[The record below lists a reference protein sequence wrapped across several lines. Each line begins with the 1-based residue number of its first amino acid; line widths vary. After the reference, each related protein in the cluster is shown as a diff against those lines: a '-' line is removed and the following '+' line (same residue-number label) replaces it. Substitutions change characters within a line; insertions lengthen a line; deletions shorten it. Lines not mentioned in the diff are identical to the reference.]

1 MEMFLK
7 IILYVFSFIVLWYAS
22 DLIISSVDKMSKS
35 IKMSRFALSF
45 FILGML
51 TSMPE
56 IGVGITSIIEND
68 PQIFVGNLLG
78 GVVVIFLFIIP
89 MLAIFGNGINLTNRM
104 DPGALFMSLIIC
116 VAPSFLVA
124 DRRVGIFE
132 AILMILLYLI
142 TFYIVQ
148 RKQNLV
154 ESFESAV
161 KKNGKHNLVSFLR
174 ILIGLVLI
182 FFVSDF
188 IVERTME
195 FSEILKISPF
205 VISVVVLSIGTNL
218 PELFI
223 AVRSLKSN
231 NKDIAFGDYI
241 GSATAN
247 TLIFGVMVMIN
258 GGAIIIP
265 NHFIQRFIFIFIGL
279 ILFYFFARS
288 KNRLSRKEAVILLLL
303 YLCFIGVEL
312 ILS

>member
-7 IILYVFSFIVLWYAS
+7 IILYVLSFIVLWYAS

-89 MLAIFGNGINLTNRM
+89 ILAIFGNGINLTNRM

>member
-1 MEMFLK
+1 MFLK

-89 MLAIFGNGINLTNRM
+89 ILAIFGNGINLTNRM

>member
-1 MEMFLK
+1 MFLK
-7 IILYVFSFIVLWYAS
+7 IILYVLSFIVLWYAS

>member
-124 DRRVGIFE
+124 DRKIGIFE

>member
-1 MEMFLK
+1 MFLK

-279 ILFYFFARS
+279 VLFYFFARS

>member
-7 IILYVFSFIVLWYAS
+7 IILYVLSFIVLWYAS

>member
-1 MEMFLK
+1 
-7 IILYVFSFIVLWYAS
+7 
-22 DLIISSVDKMSKS
+22 
-35 IKMSRFALSF
+35 MSRFALSF

>member
-1 MEMFLK
+1 MFLK

-195 FSEILKISPF
+195 FSEVLKISPF

>member
-1 MEMFLK
+1 
-7 IILYVFSFIVLWYAS
+7 
-22 DLIISSVDKMSKS
+22 
-35 IKMSRFALSF
+35 
-45 FILGML
+45 
-51 TSMPE
+51 
-56 IGVGITSIIEND
+56 
-68 PQIFVGNLLG
+68 
-78 GVVVIFLFIIP
+78 
-89 MLAIFGNGINLTNRM
+89 M

-279 ILFYFFARS
+279 VLFYFFARS

>member
-1 MEMFLK
+1 MFLK
-7 IILYVFSFIVLWYAS
+7 IILYVLSFIVLWYAS

-56 IGVGITSIIEND
+56 IGVGKTSIIEND

-89 MLAIFGNGINLTNRM
+89 ILAIFGNGINLTNRM

>member
-7 IILYVFSFIVLWYAS
+7 IILYVLSFIVLWYAS

-89 MLAIFGNGINLTNRM
+89 ILAIFGNGINLTNRM

-279 ILFYFFARS
+279 VLFYFFARS

>member
-89 MLAIFGNGINLTNRM
+89 ILAIFGNGINLTNRM

-279 ILFYFFARS
+279 VLFYFFARS

>member
-195 FSEILKISPF
+195 FSEVLKISPF

-279 ILFYFFARS
+279 VLFYFFARS

>member
-1 MEMFLK
+1 MFLK

-195 FSEILKISPF
+195 FSEVLKISPF

-279 ILFYFFARS
+279 VLFYFFARS

>member
-89 MLAIFGNGINLTNRM
+89 ILAIFGNGINLTNRM

-195 FSEILKISPF
+195 FSEVLKISPF

>member
-1 MEMFLK
+1 MFLK

-89 MLAIFGNGINLTNRM
+89 ILAIFGNGINLTNRM
-104 DPGALFMSLIIC
+104 DSGALFMSLIIC

-195 FSEILKISPF
+195 FSEVLKISPF

>member
-7 IILYVFSFIVLWYAS
+7 IILYVLSFIVLWYAS

-89 MLAIFGNGINLTNRM
+89 ILAIFGNGINLTNRM

-195 FSEILKISPF
+195 FSEVLKISPF

>member
-1 MEMFLK
+1 MFLK
-7 IILYVFSFIVLWYAS
+7 IILYVLSFIVLWYAS

-89 MLAIFGNGINLTNRM
+89 ILAIFGNGINLTNRM

>member
-1 MEMFLK
+1 MFLK

-89 MLAIFGNGINLTNRM
+89 ILAIFGNGINLTNRM

-279 ILFYFFARS
+279 VLFYFFARS

>member
-279 ILFYFFARS
+279 VLFYFFARS